1 MTKSISE
8 YEWRSPGAA
17 TFMLLITVVLAA
29 GLTEPLPLWPE
40 QWGYTPSIG
49 SAAIVVALLNALV
62 SFSRRYGWD
71 AE

>member
-1 MTKSISE
+1 MTKTTSD

-17 TFMLLITVVLAA
+17 TFMLLITVVLAG
-29 GLTEPLPLWPE
+29 GLTEPLPLWPAD
-40 QWGYTPSIG
+40 WGVTPSIG
-49 SAAIVVALLNALV
+49 SAAILVALVNALI